1 MQAVGA
7 DFVRTL
13 FENLQTEKN
22 ELKQFLINLLADGDL
37 SIQFP
42 AKEWGD

>member
-1 MQAVGA
+1 MEAFGA

-22 ELKQFLINLLADGDL
+22 ELK
-37 SIQFP
+37 
-42 AKEWGD
+42 